1 MALRGLFLHLFSVF
15 SNRQTFLILALTTNG
30 MWKIIRPVTGA
41 GIWTHDIYN
50 PSLFLSSLDQSSSP

>member
-50 PSLFLSSLDQSSSP
+50 PSLFL